1 MENDL
6 QSRNLLRHLTAILD
20 EVAQGNATNI
30 ETIFEM
36 TKEGVYPAEVVK
48 LAESFGMMIVNIE
61 AKQHRLEQLM
71 ADLREKNRTL
81 ELLSADLLNA
91 NIGMLEVLGCA
102 IAKRDSNTSI
112 HNYRVS
118 IYAVALGKAL
128 QLPAGE
134 LRSLLKGAF
143 LHDIGKIAISDSIL
157 LKPAKLDHGEF
168 EIIKSHVQHGNDIIN
183 SYAWLADTRDVVVHH
198 HEKFNGTGYP
208 AQLKAEAIPSHA
220 RIFAIADV
228 FDALT
233 SQRPYK
239 APFSLEHALT
249 LMSAE
254 VGQHFDPQ
262 IFAVFRE
269 TIPELYC
276 SLAQLDEHALAGQV
290 RAIMRELFELP
301 PPAATAV
308 PEPS

>member
-6 QSRNLLRHLTAILD
+6 QSRKLLRHLTTILN
-20 EVAQGNATNI
+20 EVSQGNPTNI

-36 TKEGVYPAEVVK
+36 TKEGIYPVDVAE

-71 ADLREKNRTL
+71 ANLREKNRIL

-118 IYAVALGKAL
+118 LYAVALGKAL
-128 QLPAGE
+128 QLSTVE

-157 LKPAKLDHGEF
+157 LKPAKLDHDEF
-168 EIIKSHVQHGNDIIN
+168 EIGRASC
-183 SYAWLADTRDVVVHH
+183 
-198 HEKFNGTGYP
+198 
-208 AQLKAEAIPSHA
+208 
-220 RIFAIADV
+220 
-228 FDALT
+228 
-233 SQRPYK
+233 
-239 APFSLEHALT
+239 
-249 LMSAE
+249 
-254 VGQHFDPQ
+254 
-262 IFAVFRE
+262 RE
-269 TIPELYC
+269 R
-276 SLAQLDEHALAGQV
+276 V
-290 RAIMRELFELP
+290 
-301 PPAATAV
+301 
-308 PEPS
+308 

>member
-6 QSRNLLRHLTAILD
+6 QSRKLLRHLTTILN
-20 EVAQGNATNI
+20 EVSQGNPTNI

-36 TKEGVYPAEVVK
+36 TKEGIYPVDVAE

-71 ADLREKNRTL
+71 ANLREKNRIL

-118 IYAVALGKAL
+118 LYAVALGKAL
-128 QLPAGE
+128 QLSTVE

-157 LKPAKLDHGEF
+157 LKPAKLDHDEF
-168 EIIKSHVQHGNDIIN
+168 EIIKSHVRHGNDIID
-183 SYAWLADTRDVVVHH
+183 SYTWLADTRDVVVHH
-198 HEKFNGTGYP
+198 HEKYNGSGYP
-208 AQLKAEAIPSHA
+208 AQLKAEAIPAHA

-239 APFSLEHALT
+239 TPFSLEHALT
-249 LMSAE
+249 LMSDEA
-254 VGQHFDPQ
+254 GQHFDPH
-262 IFAVFRE
+262 IFAVFKVI
-269 TIPELYC
+269 IPELHH
-276 SLAQLDEHALAGQV
+276 SLAQLDENALAEQV
-290 RAIMRELFELP
+290 RVIMRELFELQ
-301 PPAATAV
+301 PPATTA